1 MAFSLSQ
8 QLRDLLQRV
17 EESEEELLEGR
28 LQIKLLKKE
37 LVHTRQQAEYW
48 RKQAMAKQI
57 DEIPKVIIGDFDGA
71 FESRTSTT
79 APSISSHRS
88 FTNDLHEA
96 IDELYSLPGDLS
108 TVLVMMDNIM
118 KCHKYYQTL
127 WLDATCEV
135 SQSFGHWTKLR
146 LQAKKLQ
153 GDRAVAWF
161 DGQKWAPNT
170 KEDLKVFTNILVELQ
185 EEFEALCNEEQL
197 SPYSNLRQH

>member
-1 MAFSLSQ
+1 MTK
-8 QLRDLLQRV
+8 R
-17 EESEEELLEGR
+17 
-28 LQIKLLKKE
+28 
-37 LVHTRQQAEYW
+37 
-48 RKQAMAKQI
+48 I

-96 IDELYSLPGDLS
+96 IDELYCLPGDLS
-108 TVLVMMDNIM
+108 TILVMMDNIL

-127 WLDATCEV
+127 WLDATCDI
-135 SQSFGHWTKLR
+135 SQCFGHWTKLR
-146 LQAKKLQ
+146 LQSKKLQ
-153 GDRAVAWF
+153 GDRAVAWY
-161 DGQKWAPNT
+161 DGGKWAPNT
-170 KEDLKVFTNILVELQ
+170 KADLKAFTNVLVELQ